1 MLDWRGK
8 VELFEQI
15 RREYEF
21 GVGTIAAVAKKLGV
35 HRRTVR
41 EAIGSAL
48 PKPRKKTKRRRWKM
62 EAATSFVDAIL
73 EGDRK
78 APRKQRHTAHRI
90 WGRIR
95 EELPDCQIGE
105 RTVRQYVRQR
115 KVELGMKGRETYVP
129 QSYTW
134 GAEAQVDWYE
144 AWAELGGERVKLQ
157 VFAMRSMASGAA
169 FHCAYRHATQQAFLE
184 AHERAFGYFGGVFGK
199 LRYDNLTAAVKKV
212 LRGYRREETARFI
225 AFRSHWRFEAEFC
238 TPAQAHEK
246 GGVEGE
252 AGYFRR
258 NHWVPVP
265 EAEDLAALNRQLLKG
280 CQADEHRIIAGREQ
294 TVGASLL
301 IERGHLL
308 PLLEGFDRARV
319 SFPAVSSL
327 GCVKV
332 LTNAYSVPLPA
343 GVQVQAKVYAAT
355 VELWHEGRCV
365 ARHERSYRRQQQILE
380 LEHYLDVLYRKPGA
394 MAGSKPLEQRRQ
406 AGQWP
411 ASFDRIWQ
419 ALMERHGKQNG
430 TREMIEL
437 LKLAPKHGQGR
448 LQEAIES
455 ALAGHCYDAAAVR
468 HLLHADELRHSRCE
482 AVDVG
487 ALERYARPLPV
498 MNEYD
503 QLLAGV
509 LR

>member
-1 MLDWRGK
+1 LDWRGK

-35 HRRTVR
+35 HRRMVR

-48 PKPRKKTKRRRWKM
+48 PKPRKKTKRRRKM

-105 RTVRQYVRQR
+105 RTVRQDVRQR